1 MTILYVIKLSNK
13 EILKLQNC
21 IEYILTK
28 TEIRIVIESTYTGN
42 GRTKINKQIHLIKT
56 HLILVLL
63 RQKLN
68 THSIFV
74 SQNYAIKNLNGD
86 KFENAE

>member
-28 TEIRIVIESTYTGN
+28 TEIRIGIESTYTEN
-42 GRTKINKQIHLIKT
+42 DRTKINKYT
-56 HLILVLL
+56 W
-63 RQKLN
+63 
-68 THSIFV
+68 
-74 SQNYAIKNLNGD
+74 
-86 KFENAE
+86 

>member
-28 TEIRIVIESTYTGN
+28 TEIRIVIESTYTEN
-42 GRTKINKQIHLIKT
+42 SRTKINKYIHLIK
-56 HLILVLL
+56 
-63 RQKLN
+63 N
-68 THSIFV
+68 TFNTNFARTEIKHS
-74 SQNYAIKNLNGD
+74 
-86 KFENAE
+86 